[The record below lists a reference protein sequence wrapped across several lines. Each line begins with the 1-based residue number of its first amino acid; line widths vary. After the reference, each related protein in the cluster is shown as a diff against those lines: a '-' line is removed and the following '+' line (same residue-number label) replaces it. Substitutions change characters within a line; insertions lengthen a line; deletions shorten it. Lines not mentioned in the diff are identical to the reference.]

1 MSTVNQIY
9 TLINE
14 VAKQTFGESAVTVT
28 DTSTL
33 VALGDKVLSSDVDTD
48 KFAKTLVD
56 RIGRTIFSIRRYT
69 ASGDDGLVK
78 EPFEYGCIVQ
88 KIYVDLPEAKE
99 NKAWEI
105 GEDSYTPSFAPI
117 IKPSIKQKLFEKM
130 VTWEIDVTIP
140 DFMFKTAFTSAQGVA
155 TLIDAIFTTMDSYM
169 EIALEN
175 NKNLTRATFI
185 ANKLHTAK
193 PCGKHNLLAEYNTLT
208 KASLTVASCL
218 RDIGFLKWASQQI
231 NLWASR
237 MKRMSILFNDE
248 GYKRHTPTADLVVN
262 VLQDF
267 DSALVSY
274 LESDTYHNEMVKIAN
289 TYSTLPYWQGTGTS
303 YGFEDTSKINIKLND
318 TTTIEQTGVI
328 AVMYDRDAMGVT
340 ITKRNGTTE
349 RNNHD
354 EYTNYYN
361 KATYGYFNDMSEN
374 GIVFYIAE
382 SENLPDVEL

>member
-9 TLINE
+9 ALIND
-14 VAKQTFGESAVTVT
+14 VAKQTFGTEAITVA

-33 VALGDKVLSSDVDTD
+33 VALGDKVLSSDTNTD
-48 KFAKTLVD
+48 NFTNALVD
-56 RIGRTIFSIRRYT
+56 RIGRTVFSIRRYN
-69 ASGDDGLVK
+69 ASGDEGLVR

-99 NKAWEI
+99 NKSWEI
-105 GEDSYTPSFAPI
+105 GKNSYTPEFAPV

-140 DFMFKTAFTSAQGVA
+140 DFMFRTAFTSAQGIAV
-155 TLIDAIFTTMDSYM
+155 LVDAIFTTMENYM

-175 NKNLTRATFI
+175 NKNLTRANFI
-185 ANKLHTAK
+185 GHKLHSKK
-193 PCGKHNLLAEYNTLT
+193 PCGAHNLLAEYNTLT
-208 KASLTVASCL
+208 NESLTVDSCM
-218 RDIGFLKWASQQI
+218 RNIGFLKWASQQI

-237 MKRMSILFNDE
+237 MKKMSTLFNDE
-248 GYKRHTPTADLVVN
+248 AYKRHTPTDALVIN

-267 DSALVSY
+267 DSALSSY

-289 TYSTLPYWQGTGTS
+289 TYSTVPYWQGSGERFDFDSTS
-303 YGFEDTSKINIKLND
+303 AINVKIND
-318 TTTIEQTGVI
+318 ETTIKQSGI
-328 AVMYDRDAMGVT
+328 LAVMYDRDAMGVT
-340 ITKRNGTTE
+340 ITKRNDTTE

-374 GIVFYIAE
+374 GIVFYIA
-382 SENLPDVEL
+382 NA

>member
-9 TLINE
+9 ALINE

-105 GEDSYTPSFAPI
+105 GESSYTPTYAPV
-117 IKPSIKQKLFEKM
+117 IKPSIKQKLFEKT

-140 DFMFKTAFTSAQGVA
+140 DFMFRTAFTSAQGVA
-155 TLIDAIFTTMDSYM
+155 TLIDAIFTTMDNYM

-185 ANKLHTAK
+185 ANKLNK
-193 PCGKHNLLAEYNTLT
+193 GNPCGKHNLLAEYNALT
-208 KASLTVASCL
+208 GATLTVATCM

-237 MKRMSILFNDE
+237 MKKMSVLFNDE
-248 GYKRHTPTADLVVN
+248 NYKRHTPTTDLVVN

-274 LESDTYHNEMVKIAN
+274 LESDTYHNEMVKLAN
-289 TYSTLPYWQGTGTS
+289 TYSTLPYWQGTGETYS
-303 YGFEDTSKINIKLND
+303 FSDTSKIHVKLNKD
-318 TTTIEQTGVI
+318 TTVEQSGVI

-374 GIVFYIAE
+374 GIVFYVADADAE
-382 SENLPDVEL
+382 A

>member
-9 TLINE
+9 ALINE

-48 KFAKTLVD
+48 NFAKTLVD

-105 GEDSYTPSFAPI
+105 GESSYTPTYAPV

-140 DFMFKTAFTSAQGVA
+140 DFMFRTAFTSAQGVA
-155 TLIDAIFTTMDSYM
+155 TLIDAIFTTMDNYM

-185 ANKLHTAK
+185 ANKLNK
-193 PCGKHNLLAEYNTLT
+193 GNPCGKHNLLAEYNALT
-208 KASLTVASCL
+208 GATLTVATCM

-237 MKRMSILFNDE
+237 MKKMSVLFNDE
-248 GYKRHTPTADLVVN
+248 NYKRHTPTTDLVVN

-274 LESDTYHNEMVKIAN
+274 LESDTYHNEMVKLAN
-289 TYSTLPYWQGTGTS
+289 TYSTLPYWQGTGETYS
-303 YGFEDTSKINIKLND
+303 FSDTSKIHVKLNKD
-318 TTTIEQTGVI
+318 TTVEQSGVI

-374 GIVFYIAE
+374 GIVFYVA
-382 SENLPDVEL
+382 DTKA

>member
-9 TLINE
+9 ALINE

-105 GEDSYTPSFAPI
+105 GEASYTPTYAPV

-140 DFMFKTAFTSAQGVA
+140 DFMFRTAFTSAQGVA
-155 TLIDAIFTTMDSYM
+155 TLIDAIFTTMDNYM

-185 ANKLHTAK
+185 ANKLNK
-193 PCGKHNLLAEYNTLT
+193 GNPCGKHNLLVEYNALT
-208 KASLTVASCL
+208 GATLTVATCM

-237 MKRMSILFNDE
+237 MKKMSVLFNDE
-248 GYKRHTPTADLVVN
+248 KYKRHTPTADLVVN

-274 LESDTYHNEMVKIAN
+274 LESDTYHNEMVKLAN
-289 TYSTLPYWQGTGTS
+289 TYSTLPYWQGTGETYS
-303 YGFEDTSKINIKLND
+303 FSDTSKIHVKLKD
-318 TTTIEQTGVI
+318 TTVEQSGVI

-374 GIVFYIAE
+374 GIVFYVADAKE
-382 SENLPDVEL
+382 

>member
-88 KIYVDLPEAKE
+88 KIYVDLPDAKE

-105 GEDSYTPSFAPI
+105 GESSYTPTYAPV

-140 DFMFKTAFTSAQGVA
+140 DFMFRTAFTSAQGVA
-155 TLIDAIFTTMDSYM
+155 TLIDAIFTTMDNYM

-185 ANKLHTAK
+185 ANKLNK
-193 PCGKHNLLAEYNTLT
+193 GNPCGTHNLLAEYNELT
-208 KASLTVASCL
+208 GATLTVATCM

-237 MKRMSILFNDE
+237 MKKMSVLFNDE
-248 GYKRHTPTADLVVN
+248 DYKRHTPTVDLVVN

-274 LESDTYHNEMVKIAN
+274 LESDTYHNEMVKLAN
-289 TYSTLPYWQGTGTS
+289 TYSTLPYWQGTGDTYS
-303 YGFEDTSKINIKLND
+303 FSDTSKIHIKLNE
-318 TTTIEQTGVI
+318 TNTVVQSGVI

-382 SENLPDVEL
+382 T